1 MRVRYLVK
9 FTKESNIK
17 FISHLDLMRTIQKV
31 IKRSELPIEYSQGF
45 NPHMSISLSQPLSV
59 GMFSKGEYMDINLS
73 EDLEPMH
80 IKEKLNENS
89 PSGIKF
95 INVVKLNKE
104 GKDGKKIP
112 QSMAAVDAA
121 RYSIRIKYNDTKDLD
136 GEIKKIFNM
145 EEWKVIKKG
154 KSGEKEVDIKPMLKK
169 IQYEIEEDV
178 LSMNVL
184 VSCGSRE
191 NLSADIL
198 SKFILENTTDGNKDA
213 FVLIE
218 REETYGRLNN
228 KLLPLDEC
236 LGKM

>member
-1 MRVRYLVK
+1 MRYLVK

-17 FISHLDLMRTIQKV
+17 FISHLDLMRTLQKI
-31 IKRSELPIEYSQGF
+31 IKRANLPIEYSKGF
-45 NPHMSISLSQPLSV
+45 NPHMNISLAQPLSV

-73 EDLEPMH
+73 EDLEPMY
-80 IKEKLNENS
+80 IKEKLDENS
-89 PSGIKF
+89 PSGVKF

-104 GKDGKKIP
+104 RENGKKIP
-112 QSMAAVDAA
+112 QSMAAVDGATYA
-121 RYSIRIKYNDTKDLD
+121 IGIKYDNTEHLEE
-136 GEIKKIFNM
+136 EIKKIFDM
-145 EEWKVIKKG
+145 QEWKVIKKG
-154 KSGEKEVDIKPMLKK
+154 KSGEKEIDIKPMLKK
-169 IQYEIEEDV
+169 IQYKIGEDV

-198 SKFILENTTDGNKDA
+198 SKFILENTSNGNKDA

-218 REETYGRLNN
+218 REEMYGRLDNE
-228 KLLPLDEC
+228 LFPLDEC